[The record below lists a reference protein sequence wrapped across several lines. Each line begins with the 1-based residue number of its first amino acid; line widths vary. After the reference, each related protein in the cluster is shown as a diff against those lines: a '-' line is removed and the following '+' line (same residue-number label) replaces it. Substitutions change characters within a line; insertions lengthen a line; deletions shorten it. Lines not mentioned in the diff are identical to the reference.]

1 MTQNNPFDCPVI
13 EENRELRKQENRT
26 IQVLSWEFLFA
37 IACNIII
44 GVWFIASSQGEQD
57 VRLETHEVRIMRN
70 EQMLSSMVQQQI
82 DIAKMQEQ
90 LVQVK
95 RGQDE
100 IKSLLNQLQA
110 QENMREQRK

>member
-1 MTQNNPFDCPVI
+1 MTQNNNFDCPVL
-13 EENRELRKQENRT
+13 EENRDLKKNENRT

-57 VRLETHEVRIMRN
+57 VRLETHEVRIERN
-70 EQMLSSMVQQQI
+70 EQMLSSMIQQQI

-90 LVQVK
+90 LIAVK
-95 RGQDE
+95 KGQEE
-100 IKSLLNQLQA
+100 IKYLLNQLQHEV
-110 QENMREQRK
+110 QEQQ